1 MVWLGVYVRVT
12 VCVCGGGSG
21 ARYKGLR
28 KTSRQFK
35 IFSECLNDIFK
46 ANPTLKFS
54 EINNTDKEDEE
65 GGKPTQR
72 NGAVHAAG
80 VTGERSEERRSAGK
94 VTLALLSRSTSRRR
108 FFCKSIPRK

>member
-1 MVWLGVYVRVT
+1 MC
-12 VCVCGGGSG
+12 VCVCVEGKWSLLQ
-21 ARYKGLR
+21 GLG

-54 EINNTDKEDEE
+54 EMNNTDKEDEE

-80 VTGERSEERRSAGK
+80 VTGERSEVRRSAEK